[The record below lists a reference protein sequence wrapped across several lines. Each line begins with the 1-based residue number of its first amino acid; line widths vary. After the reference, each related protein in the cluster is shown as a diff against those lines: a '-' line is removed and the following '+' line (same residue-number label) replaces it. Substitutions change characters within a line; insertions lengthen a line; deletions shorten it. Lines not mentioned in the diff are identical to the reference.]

1 MTNTLYPLAL
11 LLSVLGPAAPGD
23 EALPG
28 RGGTYEFAGPMDLA
42 GTVWKGDMNPDGF
55 LILRFERDGTVCYTY
70 SGGTWHNGNWK
81 QDGDVLNMVIGNAHV
96 KFRAVIRGDTITGEG
111 INDAQDRRRLN
122 VKYVGPLTQEELD
135 GLKIIGPRGVEP

>member
-1 MTNTLYPLAL
+1 
-11 LLSVLGPAAPGD
+11 
-23 EALPG
+23 
-28 RGGTYEFAGPMDLA
+28 MDLA

-81 QDGDVLNMVIGNAHV
+81 QDGDVLNMVIGGAHV
-96 KFRAVIRGDTITGEG
+96 RFRAVIRGDQITGEG
-111 INDAQDRRRLN
+111 VNDAQTRRRLN
-122 VKYVGPLTQEELD
+122 VKYVGPLTKEELD